1 MNKILTLFVLFL
13 LNLIL
18 IQNKFLDQ
26 SLFAQIEEDLIF
38 TIDNDNETSLKEAME
53 IVNEKRG
60 LIIINTPLITLR
72 NHKKLQ
78 LTGLSNSGILGIKQQ
93 NGEYPIIYLDTQIID
108 NMMPSPKFFSGIE
121 LYGANKFLKN
131 IIVEN
136 SIGSGIY
143 IKGKNNTLDHIF
155 TRYNR
160 YAGIQI
166 DVEADNNILKN
177 CYSYRNI
184 CNAIYANGGFGFHI
198 NGAKNILL
206 ENCVAFDNARSGFN
220 SIPSSQSNDITFSHC
235 SSWNNGNIDVFTG
248 EFDFN
253 NGKPLDKRLWTIKR
267 IIENNE
273 EFEKNYQNKIFNFTS
288 EFEKKFFSD
297 TELQSSK
304 IGFEIEETDKSKIT
318 IDYCVSFDNKIGI
331 FMKTCLN
338 CNLSISNLASFNNFQ
353 NYENPNSILEEWV
366 NNWVWNGRVYDTI
379 YSGYDLKYPR
389 DTQNINKL
397 FYQIRD
403 RIVDSLF
410 ENKIPD
416 SVTFDIGIRGLKNN
430 N

>member
-53 IVNEKRG
+53 IVNEKGG

-93 NGEYPIIYLDTQIID
+93 NGEYPIIFLDTQIID

-143 IKGKNNTLDHIF
+143 IKGKNNTLDHIV

-206 ENCVAFDNARSGFN
+206 ENCVAFDNVRSGFN
-220 SIPSSQSNDITFSHC
+220 SMPSSQSNDITFSHC

-304 IGFEIEETDKSKIT
+304 IGFEID
-318 IDYCVSFDNKIGI
+318 
-331 FMKTCLN
+331 
-338 CNLSISNLASFNNFQ
+338 
-353 NYENPNSILEEWV
+353 
-366 NNWVWNGRVYDTI
+366 
-379 YSGYDLKYPR
+379 
-389 DTQNINKL
+389 
-397 FYQIRD
+397 
-403 RIVDSLF
+403 
-410 ENKIPD
+410 
-416 SVTFDIGIRGLKNN
+416 
-430 N
+430 

>member
-53 IVNEKRG
+53 IVNEKGG

-93 NGEYPIIYLDTQIID
+93 NGEYHIIYLDTQIID

-143 IKGKNNTLDHIF
+143 IKGKNNTLDHIV

-166 DVEADNNILKN
+166 DVQADNNILKN

-304 IGFEIEETDKSKIT
+304 IGFEID
-318 IDYCVSFDNKIGI
+318 
-331 FMKTCLN
+331 
-338 CNLSISNLASFNNFQ
+338 
-353 NYENPNSILEEWV
+353 
-366 NNWVWNGRVYDTI
+366 
-379 YSGYDLKYPR
+379 
-389 DTQNINKL
+389 
-397 FYQIRD
+397 
-403 RIVDSLF
+403 
-410 ENKIPD
+410 
-416 SVTFDIGIRGLKNN
+416 
-430 N
+430 